1 MDIWGSR
8 SVLLVTVRIA
18 ESWPLRDEPGL
29 LKCPHLRYARMGC
42 ILFIPKYR
50 RKDFFK
56 EARKEIGEI
65 PRTLC
70 EYQDVEW
77 VKMCMNAD
85 HVHRYMRIPLKL
97 SVSEFM
103 GYLKG
108 KSARMVFGR
117 FPQMKP
123 GRGGIT

>member
-1 MDIWGSR
+1 
-8 SVLLVTVRIA
+8 
-18 ESWPLRDEPGL
+18 
-29 LKCPHLRYARMGC
+29 MGC